1 MSAQKNFTARKGFA
15 KTEGDNGQGRRVGGA
30 GQYDAIIAG
39 AGHNGL
45 TAGCYLA
52 KAGLKVLIVEKND
65 WVGGAA
71 VSRSLH
77 EGWTYSN
84 CSYVCSLLRREI
96 VRDLDLPRF
105 GLQVIPYEGG
115 ATFDGEG
122 DHFAYYSDHNALR
135 REIAR
140 HSARDVDAYGRFAQT
155 VMRQCRFIR
164 PFLLRNAPDPTS
176 LRPRDLGEL
185 AFMMKKVHALGP
197 RELGETIR
205 FWTMSIGD
213 FLDAHFESDLIKAHL
228 AGSGIIGTGLGVYSP
243 GTAYVLLHHYM
254 GDVDGSIGAWG
265 FARGGMGSI
274 SAALAA
280 AFQEAGGE
288 IRTGAGVER
297 FLVRDGRATGVALE
311 NGDVF
316 KAPVVASNM
325 DVKRTF
331 LRHVDRDA
339 LPGDFVRSVE
349 RFKIRGS
356 SAKLNI
362 ALDAMPEFPSVPKD
376 APFLRGDLHCSRTL
390 AELERGYDDWKAGRW
405 SREPYFDMLIPSQI
419 DPTMAPPGKH
429 MMTVFVQYA
438 PYDLEVDGVRSG
450 DNWTDDQRA
459 KLADCVFDKIEQA
472 CPDIRDHVLH
482 AEVRTPLDIERE
494 VGLTEG
500 NIFQGELT
508 FDQLLFNRPVP
519 GYSDYSSPIDGLYL
533 IGSSAHPGGGVMAA
547 PGANAAR
554 EILRRGGG
562 RWRKVAA

>member
-1 MSAQKNFTARKGFA
+1 MSTQSEF
-15 KTEGDNGQGRRVGGA
+15 
-30 GQYDAIIAG
+30 DAIVVG

-45 TAGCYLA
+45 TAACYLA
-52 KAGLKVLIVEKND
+52 RAGLKTLVVEKND
-65 WVGGAA
+65 WIGGAA

-77 EGWTYSN
+77 DGWTYSN

-115 ATFDGEG
+115 ATFTPDR
-122 DHFAYYSDHNALR
+122 DYFAYHSDHDALR

-140 HSARDVDAYGRFAQT
+140 HSPRDVDAYDRFSRT
-155 VMRQCRFIR
+155 VIRQCRFIR
-164 PFLLRNAPDPTS
+164 PFLLRGAPDPTS
-176 LRPRDLGEL
+176 LKPRDLGEL
-185 AFMMKKVHALGP
+185 AYLVKRAHGLGA

-213 FLDAHFESDLIKAHL
+213 FLDEHFESDLIKAHL

-254 GDVDGSIGAWG
+254 GDVDGAIGAWG
-265 FARGGMGSI
+265 FARGGMGAI
-274 SAALAA
+274 SNALGA
-280 AFQEAGGE
+280 AFEEAGGV
-288 IRTGAGVER
+288 IRNGAGIER
-297 FLVRDGRATGVALE
+297 FKVEDGRVTGVALE
-311 NGDVF
+311 NGDEF
-316 KAPVVASNM
+316 DSPIVASNM

-331 LRHVDRDA
+331 LNHVDEKT
-339 LPGDFVRSVE
+339 LPDDFSRAVR

-362 ALDAMPEFPSVPKD
+362 ALDAMPEFPA
-376 APFLRGDLHCSRTL
+376 APAGAAFLKGDLHCSTSL
-390 AELERGYDDWKAGRW
+390 TELERGYDDWKDGRW
-405 SREPYFDMLIPSQI
+405 SAEPYLDMLIPSQI
-419 DPTMAPPGKH
+419 DPTLAPAGKH
-429 MMTVFVQYA
+429 MMTVFMQYT
-438 PYDLEVDGVRSG
+438 PYDLEVGGVRSG
-450 DNWTDDQRA
+450 ENWGDAERA
-459 KLADCVFDKIEQA
+459 ALADAVFAKIEQA
-472 CPDIRDHVLH
+472 SPGIRERVLH

-519 GYSDYSSPIDGLYL
+519 GYAQYGTPIDGLYMV
-533 IGSSAHPGGGVMAA
+533 GSSSHPGGGVMAA

-554 EILRRGGG
+554 EILRRTG
-562 RWRKVAA
+562 KAADAPRFAA